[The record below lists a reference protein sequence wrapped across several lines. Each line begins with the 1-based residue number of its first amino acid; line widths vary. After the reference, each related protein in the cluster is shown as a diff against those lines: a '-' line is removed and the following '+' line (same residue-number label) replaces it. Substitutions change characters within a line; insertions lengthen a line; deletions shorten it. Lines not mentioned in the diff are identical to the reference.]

1 MTQYLLSVHSGPD
14 DYARSLEEMQP
25 IFEAVDAYNQK
36 ARDAGI
42 WVFGGGL
49 MPGDQSSVVDSSGDE
64 PVVTDGPYLE
74 TKEWLGGFWIFELPD
89 LESARA
95 WAAEASTACAGK
107 VELRPFQEEPA

>member
-14 DYARSLEEMQP
+14 DYATPIEDMQP
-25 IFEAVDAYNQK
+25 VFEAVDRFNQK
-36 ARDAGI
+36 AMDAGV

-49 MPGDQSSVVDSSGDE
+49 MPGDQAAVVDSSGDE

-74 TKEWLGGFWIFELPD
+74 TKEWLGGFWVLELPD
-89 LESARA
+89 LETARQ
-95 WAAEASTACAGK
+95 WAIEASAACAGK